1 MRAAADKV
9 AIQSPFDQPRSYA
22 VAAIE
27 RFSACGSM
35 VLTIFASFS
44 LYERKRSTLNNK
56 STAA

>member
-35 VLTIFASFS
+35 VLTIFWCFFFALRAKKKHS
-44 LYERKRSTLNNK
+44 KQ
-56 STAA
+56 